1 MRKAVKEL
9 VSLIDKKLQHNGLA
23 QQAIKEKDARTLVWL
38 AATAMVG
45 IKEFSGKNDGYEVGL
60 IQSVVGGPE
69 RWPWCASFVMACIM
83 YAEVKTGKKSPVVA
97 TEHAQSIWWMTP
109 KIQRVKAIPLAGAII
124 VWGYKDSKGK
134 LTVKG
139 HTEIVIGADIK
150 VIRCIGGN
158 TSGTT
163 SPNQAV
169 NREGNGA
176 FYTVRDYK
184 STAKKQYLGCVK
196 PF

>member
-1 MRKAVKEL
+1 M
-9 VSLIDKKLQHNGLA
+9 IDKRLAGNGLA
-23 QQAIKEKDARTLVWL
+23 QQAIKNKDARALVWL
-38 AATAMVG
+38 AATSLVG
-45 IKEFSGKNDGYEVGL
+45 IKEATGKNDGYEVGL
-60 IQSVVGGPE
+60 IQSVVGDSD
-69 RWPWCASFVMACIM
+69 RWPWCASFAMACIM
-83 YAEVKTGKKSPVVA
+83 YAEHKTGKKSPVVA
-97 TEHAQSIWWMTP
+97 TEHAQSIWSMTP
-109 KIQRVKAIPLAGAII
+109 KIQRVKSIPLPGAII

-139 HTEIVIGADIK
+139 HTEVVLAADDK
-150 VIRCIGGN
+150 VIKCIGGN

-169 NREGNGA
+169 NREGNGV

-196 PF
+196 PFEDKK

>member
-1 MRKAVKEL
+1 MRKEIKPLIAM
-9 VSLIDKKLQHNGLA
+9 IDKKLASNGLA
-23 QQAIKEKDARTLVWL
+23 QQAIKDKDARALVWL
-38 AATAMVG
+38 AATALVG
-45 IKEFSGKNDGYEVGL
+45 VKEATGKNDGYEVGL

-69 RWPWCASFVMACIM
+69 KWAWCASFIMACIM

-97 TEHAQSIWWMTP
+97 TEHAQSIWWLTP
-109 KIQRVKAIPLAGAII
+109 KIQRVKSIPLAGAII

-139 HTEIVIGADIK
+139 HTEVVIGADDKTISC
-150 VIRCIGGN
+150 VGGN

-163 SPNQAV
+163 SPKQGV

-184 STAKKQYLGCVK
+184 STAKKTYLGCVR